1 LTDYI
6 SSERRWFTSNDNPD
20 RYKAAK
26 MIIND
31 MVCGNLILAELPPK
45 DVGNLA
51 EGESDVFQD
60 NRDNHGDETT
70 TIDTLEKSNIKNKY
84 KQEIIY
90 KIKIKIY
97 GLKMK

>member
-1 LTDYI
+1 
-6 SSERRWFTSNDNPD
+6 
-20 RYKAAK
+20 
-26 MIIND
+26 
-31 MVCGNLILAELPPK
+31 MVCGNLIWAELPPK

-84 KQEIIY
+84 KQE
-90 KIKIKIY
+90 
-97 GLKMK
+97 